1 MSNKTMK
8 FCLVAILCLNVVPL
22 PAQTDSWTLIWDK
35 NTEPDVY
42 LYRVYRGTAPLPTSQ
57 IGNVIH
63 PDTFYVDDELMK
75 GVLYYYRVKA
85 MDYSSNLS
93 EYSEQVSAAIPE
105 ISGLTPRIFIPPD
118 SLNNI
123 ALDPVVND
131 PDNPDNQLTWSV
143 TGAVRLDVTI
153 NQSSRTVTISTPSD
167 WSGSEA
173 LTFDVADPDGY
184 FDRVEVS
191 IESTPI
197 TSGTMSYGFQT
208 NHFGA
213 GTNIE
218 IEWNTLQLTKDY
230 VEYGL
235 EGNYTDNTTEDSK
248 YTTTHAQ
255 ILPGLLENSTYSYRI
270 VSQDVNGQISYSED
284 LTFTTGVMSSINVF
298 PIPYRK
304 SARSEI
310 DGIFFANLPERSQIS
325 IYNLLGEPVFK
336 SQRVDS
342 FFRWE
347 LRNDSGSQVKSGV
360 YLYIIKNQN
369 NEKINSGKIIIIL

>member
-8 FCLVAILCLNVVPL
+8 FCLMAILCLNVVPL
-22 PAQTDSWTLIWDK
+22 LAQTDSWRLIWDK
-35 NTEPDVY
+35 NAETDVY
-42 LYRVYRGTAPLPTSQ
+42 LYRVYRGTASLPTSQ
-57 IGNVIH
+57 IGNVMH

-75 GVLYYYRVKA
+75 GVRYYYRVKA

-105 ISGLTPRIFIPPD
+105 ISGLSPRIYIPPD
-118 SLNNI
+118 SLNII

-153 NQSSRTVTISTPSD
+153 NQSSRTVTIRTPSD
-167 WSGSEA
+167 WSGSEV
-173 LTFDVADPDGY
+173 LTFKVADPDGY
-184 FDRVEVS
+184 FDWVEVS
-191 IESTPI
+191 IESNPI

-208 NHFGA
+208 SHFGA

-218 IEWNTLQLTKDY
+218 IEWFTLQLTKDY

-248 YTTTHAQ
+248 YTTKHAQ

-270 VSQDVNGQISYSED
+270 VSQDVNGQISYSEN
-284 LTFTTGVMSSINVF
+284 LTFTTGVMSNINVF

-325 IYNLLGEPVFK
+325 IYNLLGEPVFR

>member
-8 FCLVAILCLNVVPL
+8 FCLLAVLCLNVVPL
-22 PAQTDSWTLIWDK
+22 RAQTDSWRLIWDK

-42 LYRVYRGTAPLPTSQ
+42 LYRVYRGASPSPTSQ
-57 IGNVIH
+57 IDNVMH
-63 PDTFYVDDELMK
+63 PDTFYVDDEIMK
-75 GVLYYYRVKA
+75 GVIYYYRVRA

-93 EYSEQVSAAIPE
+93 DYSVQVSAAIPE
-105 ISGLTPRIFIPPD
+105 ISGVSPRRFIPAD
-118 SLNNI
+118 SLNTI
-123 ALDPVVND
+123 LLDPLVND

-143 TGAVRLDVTI
+143 TGANRLNVTI
-153 NQSSRTVTISTPSD
+153 NQTSRSVTIATPSD
-167 WSGSEA
+167 WSGTET
-173 LTFDVADPDGY
+173 LTFRVTDPDDF
-184 FDRVEVS
+184 FDRAEISVEAN
-191 IESTPI
+191 PI
-197 TSGTMSYGFQT
+197 TNGTIAYAIQT
-208 NHFGA
+208 SHFGA

-218 IEWNTLQLTKDY
+218 IKWNTLQSTKDY

-235 EGNYTDNTTEDSK
+235 EGNYSDQTAEDSK
-248 YTTTHAQ
+248 YMTEHAQ
-255 ILPGLLENSTYSYRI
+255 VLPGLRENSTYSYRI
-270 VSQDVNGQISYSED
+270 VSEDVNGQISYSAN
-284 LTFTTGVMSSINVF
+284 LTFTTGVTSAINVF

-304 SARSEI
+304 SERSEI

-347 LRNDSGSQVKSGV
+347 LRNDSGSHVKSGV